1 MIVFWDIVSL
11 HPGLS
16 IKSYLKTYHFPL
28 MQGYESQQSGTAELQ
43 QKAEHQAKLID
54 SLEVELSQLKQ
65 ERQIERERQMKE
77 VSNLFRCFM
86 KSKKCMCFVN

>member
-1 MIVFWDIVSL
+1 MHII
-11 HPGLS
+11 HA
-16 IKSYLKTYHFPL
+16 PL
-28 MQGYESQQSGTAELQ
+28 QGYESQQSGTAELK

-77 VSNLFRCFM
+77 VSNWFRCFM
-86 KSKKCMCFVN
+86 KSRKSMCFVN